1 MISLA
6 ETMRAIYGAWRL
18 ARLDAGGLQAY
29 DGSLAG
35 FWRSFSAAI
44 IVAPAQILLLW
55 LAPDSAAPGP
65 ASGRLIAVESLSYVI
80 GWTAFPLAAY
90 YLTQFVDRSNRY
102 LIYITAYNW
111 AQVIEMAAWLALSLV
126 SALLF
131 SAAPPPLLQVLLI
144 ALVFGYEWFIA
155 RRALGVP
162 GLAAAMFVA
171 AGFVIVFFL
180 DILTQ
185 GLLHAPA

>member
-6 ETMRAIYGAWRL
+6 EIMRAIHGAWRL

-29 DGSLAG
+29 DGSEAV

-44 IVAPAQILLLW
+44 IIAPAEILLFW
-55 LAPDSAAPGP
+55 LAPDSATPGP
-65 ASGRLIAVESLSYVI
+65 APGRLVAIESISYVI

-90 YLTQFVDRSNRY
+90 YLAHLVGRSHRY
-102 LIYITAYNW
+102 LLYITAYNW
-111 AQVIEMAAWLALSLV
+111 AQVIEMAAWLTLSLV
-126 SALLF
+126 GTLLF
-131 SAAPPPLLQVLLI
+131 SGATPPFFQILLMTVIL
-144 ALVFGYEWFIA
+144 GYEWFIA

-171 AGFVIVFFL
+171 AGFVIVIFL